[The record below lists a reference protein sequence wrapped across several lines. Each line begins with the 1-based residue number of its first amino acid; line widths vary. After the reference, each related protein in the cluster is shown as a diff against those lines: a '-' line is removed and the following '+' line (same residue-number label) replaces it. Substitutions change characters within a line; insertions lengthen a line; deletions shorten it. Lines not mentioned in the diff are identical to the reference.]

1 MPHRRLI
8 TAVLAL
14 TAAAV
19 VFSSG
24 GAVAARLITGA
35 QIKNGTITSLDV
47 RNGTLIPRD
56 LSPATVRSFNRPGP
70 RGRPGLARGW
80 GRVAADGT
88 VTRNSAGVTVT
99 KAATGVYCIAVR
111 GVAPAS
117 SVIVAAPDF
126 GANSTGA
133 GVNNSQSFVEVDSR
147 AGFCPDSAQAVRTFV
162 RTYRA
167 SSGDLVETTLESA
180 DQSFTFLVP

>member
-1 MPHRRLI
+1 MPHRRL
-8 TAVLAL
+8 TLAL
-14 TAAAV
+14 ACTATAV

-35 QIKNGTITSLDV
+35 QIQNGTITSLDV

-88 VTRNSAGVTVT
+88 VTHKSAGVTVT
-99 KAATGVYCIAVR
+99 KPSPGVYCITVR

-117 SVIVAAPDF
+117 SVVVATPDF
-126 GANSTGA
+126 AEDSTGA
-133 GVNNSQSFVEVDSR
+133 GTNNSQSFVEVDTR
-147 AGFCPDSAQAVRTFV
+147 TDFCPDSAQLVRTFV
-162 RTYRA
+162 RSYTA
-167 SSGDLVETTLESA
+167 SSGDLVETNLQAT
-180 DQSFTFLVP
+180 DQPFTFLVP